1 MTTPD
6 DLGAIID
13 RIEAN
18 THTPEDLKV
27 LRQLLGKGDRET
39 ISQLGKYNV
48 NVGEGTSLEIGD
60 RVYVEWSDKAIQAL
74 TGAIQTLPLTGRQAE
89 QTAEEEELEELD
101 LDVQSIKLINS
112 RLKAVE
118 EIRKVGQLSEKQ
130 EEEFN
135 ALKKQVNSLSR
146 LDRELKQTAK
156 RTQSLLRRAV
166 QSLEEKLEDINLSK
180 QELIGVSYQQD
191 YNAKIEFIKSQIEII
206 KQFEIDLEIGRDAS
220 DWLDKNIAQ
229 LAESAGKRA
238 LNRCPEIKSTASPE
252 QIDDFYFSLEQF
264 LEQVSHCLSWGRYNI
279 LDSPEIPLAFD
290 IHVYKLAFSFI
301 KEMLPS
307 HLSED
312 ITEQIKDY
320 IVYIIKR
327 LPYY

>member
-18 THTPEDLKV
+18 THTLEDLKV

-60 RVYVEWSDKAIQAL
+60 RFYMELNDKAIQAL
-74 TGAIQTLPLTGRQAE
+74 IRAIQTLPLTGRQIE
-89 QTAEEEELEELD
+89 QTTEEEELEELD
-101 LDVQSIKLINS
+101 LDVRSIKLINS

-130 EEEFN
+130 EEEFQV
-135 ALKKQVNSLSR
+135 LKNQVQSLMG
-146 LDRELKQTAK
+146 LDQELKETAK
-156 RTQSLLRRAV
+156 RTQALLRRAV
-166 QSLEEKLEDINLSK
+166 QSLEEKLEDINLYK
-180 QELIGVSYQQD
+180 QELIGVSYQQE
-191 YNAKIEFIKSQIEII
+191 YNDKIEFIKSQIEIV
-206 KQFEIDLEIGRDAS
+206 KKFEINLEVGRAAS
-220 DWLDKNIAQ
+220 AWLDKNIAQ
-229 LAESAGKRA
+229 LAKSAGKRA

-264 LEQVSHCLSWGRYNI
+264 LEQISHSLSWGRYNI
-279 LDSPEIPLAFD
+279 LDSPEIPLVFDSHAYEVAFNL
-290 IHVYKLAFSFI
+290 IQ
-301 KEMLPS
+301 EMLPS
-307 HLSED
+307 HLHKE
-312 ITEQIKDY
+312 IIEQIKDY
-320 IVYIIKR
+320 INYLIQR
-327 LPYY
+327 LSYY

>member
-18 THTPEDLKV
+18 THTLEDLKV
-27 LRQLLGKGDRET
+27 LRQLLGRGDREA

-74 TGAIQTLPLTGRQAE
+74 TGAIQTLPLSGRQAQ

-135 ALKKQVNSLSR
+135 TLKIQVQSLSR
-146 LDRELKQTAK
+146 LNRELKETAK
-156 RTQSLLRRAV
+156 RTKTLLQVAV
-166 QSLEEKLEDINLSK
+166 QFLEEKLEDIKLSK
-180 QELIGVSYQQD
+180 KELIGVSYQQE
-191 YNAKIEFIKSQIEII
+191 YNDQIEFIKSQIEIV
-206 KQFEIDLEIGRDAS
+206 KRFEMNLEVGREAS
-220 DWLDKNIAQ
+220 AWLDKNIAQ
-229 LAESAGKRA
+229 LAKSAGKGA

-252 QIDDFYFSLEQF
+252 QIDDFYFSIEQF
-264 LEQVSHCLSWGRYNI
+264 LEQVSHSLSWGRYNI
-279 LDSPEIPLAFD
+279 LDSPEIPLVFDSHAYEVAFN
-290 IHVYKLAFSFI
+290 LI
-301 KEMLPS
+301 KKMLPS
-307 HLSED
+307 HLPEKNID
-312 ITEQIKDY
+312 QIKDY
-320 IVYIIKR
+320 INYLISR
-327 LPYY
+327 LSYY